1 MDLHDRT
8 AVILG
13 GTHGMGLATARELIE
28 RGARVIVTGASAA
41 NVERARSGLTGAI
54 DVIQSDISSVA
65 ATDALAARV
74 GEALGPIDAL
84 FLFAGVAE
92 LAHHEEVMEASYDRQ
107 FGINARGAF
116 FALQRFAPL
125 MRDGGA
131 IVVAT
136 VTPSTATPGLSVYT
150 GTKAA
155 LLAFARGL
163 AAELLPRRIRVNA
176 VAPGFIDTPT
186 LGLPGISPEDRE
198 TFAREGDEA
207 TPMKRHGTM
216 QEVARAAL
224 FLAFDAT
231 FTTGVELPV
240 DGGISTV
247 DAA

>member
-1 MDLHDRT
+1 
-8 AVILG
+8 
-13 GTHGMGLATARELIE
+13 MGHATARELIE
-28 RGARVIVTGASAA
+28 RGARVIVTGAGASS
-41 NVERARSGLTGAI
+41 VERARAELAGAVE
-54 DVIQSDISSVA
+54 VIRSDISNGA
-65 ATDALAARV
+65 ATDTLAAHVRR
-74 GEALGPIDAL
+74 ALGPVDAL

-92 LAHHEEVMEASYDRQ
+92 LANHADVTEAGYDRQ

-131 IVVAT
+131 IVVTT

-155 LLAFARGL
+155 LLAFARGM

-186 LGLPGISPEDRE
+186 LGLPGISPEDRDA
-198 TFAREGDEA
+198 FARAGDEA

-247 DAA
+247 DTA